1 MSKIAVRV
9 PQAQMWRLVA
19 DRRTVR
25 MNLPPIRLSGVKDPV
40 SLHLDLDASTIDE
53 ILTRLTELRT
63 QMLPPPGPQL
73 AEVAPV
79 AARSLRIRRRAR
91 ERLAGMG
98 CSCSRS

>member
-40 SLHLDLDASTIDE
+40 SLHLDASTIDE

-63 QMLPPPGPQL
+63 QMLPPP
-73 AEVAPV
+73 V
-79 AARSLRIRRRAR
+79 RN
-91 ERLAGMG
+91 
-98 CSCSRS
+98 